1 MKIKT
6 AFSTCVRLA
15 VFFFILLTFV
25 ILILDSSNFVNE
37 INYSMKKDGRRELLF
52 LARYLTFDMSDAS
65 RPIMHTYV
73 FYKISIVQFDR

>member
-1 MKIKT
+1 
-6 AFSTCVRLA
+6 
-15 VFFFILLTFV
+15 
-25 ILILDSSNFVNE
+25 
-37 INYSMKKDGRRELLF
+37 MKKDGRRELLF